1 MFLAIGVKVTYLKR
15 THLGD
20 FQLDPNLDEGD
31 YRSLNQ
37 DELEAYQELSR
48 TKSIDYIF
56 FLSLILGHAS

>member
-37 DELEAYQELSR
+37 DELKLIKNYLELSR
-48 TKSIDYIF
+48 
-56 FLSLILGHAS
+56 